1 VIHHTTNDGVTNM
14 IDPMIGMPQGLEW
27 LVILAIV
34 VLVFG
39 AAKLPDLARS
49 SGQAL
54 RIFKTETKGL
64 RDDDDADKTP
74 EQREIEARNQAASSA
89 HDPAQGG
96 EVRPETSGE
105 VLRERRDDTTA

>member
-1 VIHHTTNDGVTNM
+1 M
-14 IDPMIGMPQGLEW
+14 INPLVGMPQGLEW

-64 RDDDDADKTP
+64 RDDDEKAETTTPAELPPTSTTQAQPVEQSDVEPEFRADKHT
-74 EQREIEARNQAASSA
+74 
-89 HDPAQGG
+89 G
-96 EVRPETSGE
+96 
-105 VLRERRDDTTA
+105 

>member
-1 VIHHTTNDGVTNM
+1 MLT
-14 IDPMIGMPQGLEW
+14 PLIGMPQGMEW

-54 RIFKTETKGL
+54 RIFKSETKTL
-64 RDDDDADKTP
+64 RNDGSKDV
-74 EQREIEARNQAASSA
+74 
-89 HDPAQGG
+89 AQ
-96 EVRPETSGE
+96 GE
-105 VLRERRDDTTA
+105 VLDPEPEEAPHSNDDKA

>member
-1 VIHHTTNDGVTNM
+1 MTNPL
-14 IDPMIGMPQGLEW
+14 IAMPQGAEW

-54 RIFKTETKGL
+54 RIFKAETKSL
-64 RDDDDADKTP
+64 RESDDSKAATP
-74 EQREIEARNQAASSA
+74 TSELPGVENQAEPTAA
-89 HDPAQGG
+89 PTNTDQNPA
-96 EVRPETSGE
+96 
-105 VLRERRDDTTA
+105 

>member
-1 VIHHTTNDGVTNM
+1 M
-14 IDPMIGMPQGLEW
+14 PYPLFPAPQGAEW

-39 AAKLPDLARS
+39 AAKLPELARS

-64 RDDDDADKTP
+64 RDGDGEAKDTKDATP
-74 EQREIEARNQAASSA
+74 EQREIEARNRAAT
-89 HDPAQGG
+89 DGV
-96 EVRPETSGE
+96 VRQPH
-105 VLRERRDDTTA
+105 DDTTA

>member
-1 VIHHTTNDGVTNM
+1 M
-14 IDPMIGMPQGLEW
+14 IDPMIGMPQGMEW

-74 EQREIEARNQAASSA
+74 EQRELEARNQSQDA
-89 HDPAQGG
+89 PGG
-96 EVRPETSGE
+96 EVRNETSGE

>member
-1 VIHHTTNDGVTNM
+1 MVN
-14 IDPMIGMPQGLEW
+14 PMIGMPQGLEW

-64 RDDDDADKTP
+64 KDDDETP
-74 EQREIEARNQAASSA
+74 DE
-89 HDPAQGG
+89 P
-96 EVRPETSGE
+96 VRPAELPPAEGPVDGE
-105 VLRERRDDTTA
+105 IVEPRRDTSAG